1 MKGRAGSLAW
11 RMRELPLSEAR
22 GAAGELG
29 VDEGTIRR
37 LVDSF
42 YAVVRD
48 DDLLGPIFARHV
60 KDWSAHLPKMYD
72 FWSTVVLR
80 TGRYAGRPVEA
91 HERIPGI
98 GAAHFTRWLELWGR
112 TVSEVVPAG
121 ARGAFTVSA
130 DRMARAM
137 LAQLVRL

>member
-1 MKGRAGSLAW
+1 
-11 RMRELPLSEAR
+11 MRELPLSEAR
-22 GAAGELG
+22 GAAGALG

-37 LVDSF
+37 LVDAF
-42 YAVVRD
+42 YTAVRED
-48 DDLLGPIFARHV
+48 ELLGPVFARHV
-60 KDWSAHLPKMYD
+60 RDWAVHLPKMYD

-98 GAAHFTRWLELWGR
+98 GAAHFARWLEVWEG
-112 TVSEVVPAG
+112 TVREVVPEG

-130 DRMARAM
+130 ERMARAM
-137 LAQLVRL
+137 LAQLGRG